1 MGTVFAGDAAYDIC
15 AYAFLHADRWAIHA
29 AAAWLVAAWVLLI
42 GYRRHVRHYRRQEDA
57 AFTPHMTMLIEIDG
71 YPLVALNCVDLGFF
85 AAHLGADGI
94 DRPLAD
100 WGITEAE
107 RLIIWVRK
115 PNESSRSGTQGPDH
129 GRGTPAANQGGK
141 RGPRRFGGRTRPGG
155 P

>member
-115 PNESSRSGTQGPDH
+115 PNEYNTKGTHDSGRTAPTD
-129 GRGTPAANQGGK
+129 QGGE
-141 RGPRRFGGRTRPGG
+141 RGPRRFGRRMRQDG